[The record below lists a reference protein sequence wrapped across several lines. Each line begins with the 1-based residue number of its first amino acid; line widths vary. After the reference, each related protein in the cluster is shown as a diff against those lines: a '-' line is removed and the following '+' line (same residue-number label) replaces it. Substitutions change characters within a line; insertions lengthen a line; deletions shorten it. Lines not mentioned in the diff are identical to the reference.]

1 MVHCTRW
8 ASGLVWGAYPHCLT
22 GGGCA
27 PLLYGYHYIRLYV
40 IVNSKIMILRNLQ
53 RRGHARHDRGG
64 GYQGRERG
72 RVSPKMPTKNKRKKQ
87 KGGLTF
93 TFTV

>member
-40 IVNSKIMILRNLQ
+40 IVNSKIMICVIYRDQTLRDMT
-53 RRGHARHDRGG
+53 GAGDIVGG
-64 GYQGRERG
+64 SGAG
-72 RVSPKMPTKNKRKKQ
+72 
-87 KGGLTF
+87 
-93 TFTV
+93 